1 MKNWILSWSRNIFN
15 PLIYHIFN
23 PLLQSAIRWVLRC
36 SARSADQRTPL
47 HEYKITH
54 ESQHAH
60 TVMEKVDSTSRHS
73 WLHSSCLVA
82 QQENSSPPRLS
93 ESDFPPAP
101 QRWINQTNFRPE
113 LIHTFHTTLRF
124 LFLFQRP
131 RLSLYSYLCDV
142 VPRPSCAGK
151 KKKQATT
158 LCIRPPRGAGDSF
171 FLWCKSRCGKINTA
185 LRILP
190 FLKMMLYLD
199 FFLEI
204 FRFTPNAQ

>member
-1 MKNWILSWSRNIFN
+1 MKNWIFSWSRNIFN
-15 PLIYHIFN
+15 PLIYRIFN
-23 PLLQSAIRWVLRC
+23 PLVQSAIRWVLRC
-36 SARSADQRTPL
+36 RAWSADHRTPL

-60 TVMEKVDSTSRHS
+60 AVMEKVDSTSRHS

-113 LIHTFHTTLRF
+113 LIHTFHTTLGF
-124 LFLFQRP
+124 LFLFQLP
-131 RLSLYSYLCDV
+131 HLSLHSYLCDV

-151 KKKQATT
+151 KQKTKEATT
-158 LCIRPPRGAGDSF
+158 LCIRPPRGAGDP
-171 FLWCKSRCGKINTA
+171 FLWCKSRCGKKYCSPHPSI
-185 LRILP
+185 
-190 FLKMMLYLD
+190 FLVVMVLYLE
-199 FFLEI
+199 F
-204 FRFTPNAQ
+204 

>member
-1 MKNWILSWSRNIFN
+1 MLFMRSESYRNTCLGFNTSWIIQLLRQVRYVQNHNLQFRAVKNWIFSWSRNIFN

-23 PLLQSAIRWVLRC
+23 PLVQSAIRWVPRC
-36 SARSADQRTPL
+36 SAWSADQRTPL

-60 TVMEKVDSTSRHS
+60 TVMEKVDSTPRHS

-113 LIHTFHTTLRF
+113 LIHTFHTTLGF
-124 LFLFQRP
+124 LFLFQ
-131 RLSLYSYLCDV
+131 
-142 VPRPSCAGK
+142 
-151 KKKQATT
+151 
-158 LCIRPPRGAGDSF
+158 
-171 FLWCKSRCGKINTA
+171 
-185 LRILP
+185 
-190 FLKMMLYLD
+190 
-199 FFLEI
+199 
-204 FRFTPNAQ
+204 